1 MPPSKVT
8 FIITTSVLASCTK
21 LNCASCQN
29 SSLNWGESPRENKGS
44 GPDSNQQPQQVLL
57 RHTEDAGGCRAQLNL
72 SARRK
77 EEARK
82 SPQKHSAAADGLL
95 GLNHLAR
102 RRPIRRQSVRF
113 HLPTIP
119 KTVRPASTPVLPL
132 HHPHLTHTHSDYSPV
147 YSPSPAAKRRTA
159 TSHVTRP
166 NQCVLSL
173 QPSLSGLPGDYHLSQ
188 CEGRSKH
195 GLLF

>member
-132 HHPHLTHTHSDYSPV
+132 HHPHLTHTHTHTQITVRSTLLPRQPRDAP
-147 YSPSPAAKRRTA
+147 PRHM
-159 TSHVTRP
+159 SH
-166 NQCVLSL
+166 SL
-173 QPSLSGLPGDYHLSQ
+173 INA
-188 CEGRSKH
+188 C
-195 GLLF
+195 